1 MKKSILMLGSILA
14 ASVLFTGCATILSGD
29 TQNINLES
37 KKEQTVSINGQQ
49 YTSPGI
55 VAIQRT
61 DKDAVLKVKDCNK
74 QVLLKKEINPT
85 FFVNILSGGAFGS
98 TTDYSSDSM
107 WQYDQSTVNV
117 DCE

>member
-1 MKKSILMLGSILA
+1 MLIAWLTLW
-14 ASVLFTGCATILSGD
+14 V
-29 TQNINLES
+29 NLES

-74 QVLLKKEINPT
+74 QVLLKKEINLKE
-85 FFVNILSGGAFGS
+85 I
-98 TTDYSSDSM
+98 YIIIR
-107 WQYDQSTVNV
+107 
-117 DCE
+117 